1 MTPHSSKTFF
11 SSQLTKDKILRLD
24 TLAPAS
30 TLQSTAPPPSSFDFA
45 TFKLFSLFKSYSDKP
60 LSGKFGVKI
69 FNQVLPKIVV
79 VIV

>member
-1 MTPHSSKTFF
+1 MPPSAETVT
-11 SSQLTKDKILRLD
+11 SQLVI
-24 TLAPAS
+24 
-30 TLQSTAPPPSSFDFA
+30 
-45 TFKLFSLFKSYSDKP
+45 FKSYSDKP